1 MSESKNRI
9 NLDDNNY
16 IYYQQQENMIT
27 DINLN
32 SQIVQDYQF
41 DNQQDEDKSFQLD
54 LSNTQKT
61 GFKN

>member
-1 MSESKNRI
+1 MSENKNRI

-32 SQIVQDYQF
+32 S
-41 DNQQDEDKSFQLD
+41 
-54 LSNTQKT
+54 
-61 GFKN
+61 